1 MQAIARED
9 KGILGKDWNK
19 SDKTFFRTASYNPTV
34 SPEEVKRD
42 LANSGNLPS
51 SVVNSEVKWS
61 LEESGAYSAVFRSQ
75 RASLSVCSS

>member
-34 SPEEVKRD
+34 PPEEVASSEQR
-42 LANSGNLPS
+42 PS
-51 SVVNSEVKWS
+51 SGVSPEVMRPR
-61 LEESGAYSAVFRSQ
+61 LVLMVTIFVTDTRE
-75 RASLSVCSS
+75 